1 MEVQRKNSKK
11 RQAILESLRSVTDH
25 PTAEMIY
32 NRLKPEYPDLSLG
45 TVYRNLAMFLEEGQV
60 ISVGTVDG
68 QERYDARTDFHAH
81 LVCRR
86 CRCVTD
92 IEPTDE
98 VKSAGQFF
106 LRHGGGGGDQRHSG
120 AGKKGLGIDHGR
132 HLEKKYGASRTR
144 VRALLAECQ
153 NCLRYSSSSGSLAR
167 TKWPG
172 TISHQSG
179 WFVSL

>member
-1 MEVQRKNSKK
+1 MPAIKHSKQRE
-11 RQAILESLRSVTDH
+11 AIMAFLKTRYDH
-25 PTAEMIY
+25 PTADTVYMNIRQEFPNI
-32 NRLKPEYPDLSLG
+32 SLG

-98 VKSAGQFF
+98 VKTICEALARS
-106 LRHGGGGGDQRHSG
+106 SG
-120 AGKKGLGIDHGR
+120 CKPDGISLSYTGLCR
-132 HLEKKYGASRTR
+132 
-144 VRALLAECQ
+144 
-153 NCLRYSSSSGSLAR
+153 NCLAGE
-167 TKWPG
+167 
-172 TISHQSG
+172 
-179 WFVSL
+179 

>member
-45 TVYRNLAMFLEEGQV
+45 TVYRNLAMFLEEGQI

-98 VKSAGQFF
+98 VKTICEALARQLRLQARTASASATPACAETVSQANK
-106 LRHGGGGGDQRHSG
+106 S
-120 AGKKGLGIDHGR
+120 
-132 HLEKKYGASRTR
+132 
-144 VRALLAECQ
+144 ALLRNQ
-153 NCLRYSSSSGSLAR
+153 
-167 TKWPG
+167 
-172 TISHQSG
+172 
-179 WFVSL
+179 

>member
-11 RQAILESLRSVTDH
+11 RQAILESLRSVPDH

-32 NRLKPEYPDLSLG
+32 NRLG
-45 TVYRNLAMFLEEGQV
+45 TVYRNLAMVLVEGQI
-60 ISVGTVDG
+60 ISVGTVEG

-98 VKSAGQFF
+98 VKTVCEALARS
-106 LRHGGGGGDQRHSG
+106 SG
-120 AGKKGLGIDHGR
+120 CKPDGISLSYTGLCR
-132 HLEKKYGASRTR
+132 
-144 VRALLAECQ
+144 
-153 NCLRYSSSSGSLAR
+153 NCLAGE
-167 TKWPG
+167 
-172 TISHQSG
+172 
-179 WFVSL
+179 